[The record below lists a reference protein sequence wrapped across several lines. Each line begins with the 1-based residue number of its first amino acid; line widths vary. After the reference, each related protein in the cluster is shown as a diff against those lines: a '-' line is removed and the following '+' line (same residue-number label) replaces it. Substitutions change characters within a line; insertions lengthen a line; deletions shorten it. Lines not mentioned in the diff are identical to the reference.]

1 MLDCTIWHVTITVL
15 QYKENQ
21 YLIMIDACKTSFI
34 RQQVI
39 YISQRPDLYG
49 PDVSEKCIPLSL
61 MQL

>member
-1 MLDCTIWHVTITVL
+1 
-15 QYKENQ
+15 
-21 YLIMIDACKTSFI
+21 MIDACKTSFI